1 MKDQKR
7 KIQCDLNVCG
17 TDQANA
23 SVEAD
28 LKIPD
33 PDQERALAILKE
45 ALDEEKDH
53 KQETTF

>member
-7 KIQCDLNVCG
+7 KIQCNLNVRG

-23 SVEAD
+23 NVEAD

-45 ALDEEKDH
+45 ALDEEEDH
-53 KQETTF
+53 KQETTS